1 MPRIQAI
8 ELEYE
13 VFSTVKT
20 AQAYKLTTNK
30 KVCHNSLITN
40 MDIKGHKFPKTTLHA
55 LCCFSEATSILVTVL
70 LFPGAII
77 DTVGCLEQGTCL
89 FMKKEQRT

>member
-30 KVCHNSLITN
+30 KVCHHSLITN
-40 MDIKGHKFPKTTLHA
+40 MSNKGHKFP
-55 LCCFSEATSILVTVL
+55 
-70 LFPGAII
+70 
-77 DTVGCLEQGTCL
+77 
-89 FMKKEQRT
+89 